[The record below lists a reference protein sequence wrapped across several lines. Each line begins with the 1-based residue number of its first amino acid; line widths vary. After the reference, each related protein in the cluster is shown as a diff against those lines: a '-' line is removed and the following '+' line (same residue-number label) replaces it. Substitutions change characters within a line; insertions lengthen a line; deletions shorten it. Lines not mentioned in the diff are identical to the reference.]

1 MSKQYDESINYK
13 LFNVDRFK
21 EGMEYE
27 QELEK
32 AYELSKIAK
41 ELIKEYGDQ
50 KVYDS
55 WVKYLKDNIHS
66 RKDAWNFM
74 MAFFD
79 YDGYHL
85 KVENPYPFLG
95 LLLNKLEL
103 SLDRDPLDED
113 EDNMFETF
121 DSIYIELL
129 VKSGDVKEEDY
140 FNMNPYYDEKLI
152 KAYNE
157 AKIG

>member
-1 MSKQYDESINYK
+1 MNKQYDDSINYK
-13 LFNVDRFK
+13 LFSIDRFK
-21 EGMEYE
+21 EGIEYD

-32 AYELSKIAK
+32 ASKLSKKAE

-50 KVYDS
+50 IVFDS
-55 WVKYLKDNIHS
+55 WFKYLKDNIHS

-79 YDGYHL
+79 YDGYRL

-103 SLDRDPLDED
+103 SLDRDPKDED
-113 EDNMFETF
+113 EDNMFCTF

-129 VKSGDVKEEDY
+129 VKSGIVKQDDY
-140 FNMNPYYDEKLI
+140 FYMNPYNDKKLI
-152 KAYNE
+152 DAYND
-157 AKIG
+157 AK

>member
-1 MSKQYDESINYK
+1 MSKQYDDSINYK
-13 LFNVDRFK
+13 LFCVDRFK
-21 EGMEYE
+21 EGVEYK

-41 ELIKEYGDQ
+41 ELIKEHGDQ
-50 KVYDS
+50 TVFDS

-66 RKDAWNFM
+66 RKDAWNYM

-79 YDGYHL
+79 YDGHHL

-95 LLLNKLEL
+95 LLLSKLEL
-103 SLDRDPLDED
+103 SLDRDPLNED

-129 VKSGDVKEEDY
+129 VKSGIVKQDDY
-140 FNMNPYYDEKLI
+140 F
-152 KAYNE
+152 
-157 AKIG
+157 

>member
-13 LFNVDRFK
+13 LFSVDRFK
-21 EGMEYE
+21 EGAKYE

-50 KVYDS
+50 TVFDS

-79 YDGYHL
+79 YDGHHL
-85 KVENPYPFLG
+85 KVENPYPF
-95 LLLNKLEL
+95 
-103 SLDRDPLDED
+103 
-113 EDNMFETF
+113 
-121 DSIYIELL
+121 
-129 VKSGDVKEEDY
+129 
-140 FNMNPYYDEKLI
+140 
-152 KAYNE
+152 
-157 AKIG
+157 